1 MVPQVSLRIPEG
13 TLVTK
18 CLFLVTVLAPLD
30 FASVSTHS
38 QSHAG
43 SLSGACR
50 VEA

>member
-1 MVPQVSLRIPEG
+1 MVPQVSLWIPEG

-30 FASVSTHS
+30 LASISTHS

-43 SLSGACR
+43 SLSSSYKI
-50 VEA
+50 EA